1 MRSPERAAEVHV
13 ASFTCLNYHLV
24 FSTKQRQPFI
34 ADAWQQRLFEYIGG
48 IIRQQGGV
56 LLAAGGMPDH
66 VHLLAAINK
75 SMSIADSL
83 RDIKTNS
90 SKWVHEEMPNLF
102 GFAWQSGYGAFT
114 VSQSALDSVRRYLA
128 GQKEHHR
135 VRTFQ
140 EEFMELLRR
149 HEIAFDERYLWINR
163 DGCRPLRGWAC
174 ASARVPRACALG

>member
-1 MRSPERAAEVHV
+1 MVFIANERSPGRAAEKLR

-24 FSTKQRQPFI
+24 VSTKQRQPFI
-34 ADAWQQRLFEYIGG
+34 VEAWQQRLFDYIGG

-75 SMSIADSL
+75 SMAITDAL
-83 RDIKTNS
+83 RDVKANS
-90 SKWVHEEMPNLF
+90 SRWIHEEILDQS
-102 GFAWQSGYGAFT
+102 GFAWQAGYGAFT
-114 VSQSALDSVRRYLA
+114 VSQSSLDSVRRYLA

-140 EEFMELLRR
+140 EEFVELLRR
-149 HEIAFDERYLWINR
+149 HEIAFAERSLW
-163 DGCRPLRGWAC
+163 D
-174 ASARVPRACALG
+174 